1 MKRNI
6 ALMYGIAL
14 LQGMVFYGPV
24 ATLYRQA
31 HGISIFQITLIEGI
45 SLLLCILLEFPWGIA
60 ADRIGYKRTLMI
72 CCWLYLLSKIIF
84 WQADSFFWFL
94 AERILLSVVIAGFSG
109 VDASILYLSAEVGD
123 SQKVF
128 GVYAGMQMAGLL
140 AASCIFTVF
149 VRDNYSLAGLLTVI
163 SYGAAAVLSCGLVE
177 VKGKAG
183 KMENTEATGEASK
196 AESAGKAGTR
206 RNEKITR
213 KEGAKGSE
221 EKSAGKAEK
230 GGTAAAVRATLRE
243 TIGAALGDGSILLF
257 LIASALLAETHQTVT
272 VFLNQL
278 QYEKCGLRSGAI
290 GGIYITATVI
300 GMFGRF
306 SPGITRRTGIRG
318 GLWLFGGLAMSA
330 CLILAGS
337 SHGASSVFGIL
348 LLRMSHTLFQPFQLE
363 LQNRQ
368 ISGTDRASALSVH
381 AMVMDGVAV
390 ATNLVFGILAERALE
405 LAFIFGVGICL
416 ISLFLFGIWYRR
428 WRNAEK
434 KRE

>member
-6 ALMYGIAL
+6 TLMYGIAL

-60 ADRIGYKRTLMI
+60 ADRIGYKRTLVI

-109 VDASILYLSAEVGD
+109 VDASILYLSAEAGD

-149 VRDNYSLAGLLTVI
+149 VRDNYSLAGLLTVF

-177 VKGKAG
+177 VKGKAEKG
-183 KMENTEATGEASK
+183 KD
-196 AESAGKAGTR
+196 AGRIEKAGTR
-206 RNEKITR
+206 RNEEITR
-213 KEGAKGSE
+213 KEETEGSE
-221 EKSAGKAEK
+221 ERS
-230 GGTAAAVRATLRE
+230 AAAIWSSLQE

-278 QYEKCGLRSGAI
+278 QYEKCGLGSGTI
-290 GGIYITATVI
+290 GIIYTAATVI
-300 GMFGRF
+300 GMLGRF
-306 SPGITRRTGIRG
+306 SPGVTRKTGIRG
-318 GLWLFGGLAMSA
+318 GLWLFGGLAVSS
-330 CLILAGS
+330 CLILAWS
-337 SHGASSVFGIL
+337 SHSASSIFGIL
-348 LLRMSHTLFQPFQLE
+348 LLRMSHTLFQPFQME

-368 ISGTDRASALSVH
+368 ICGADRASALSVH
-381 AMVMDGVAV
+381 AMIMDGTAV
-390 ATNLVFGILAERALE
+390 ATNLVFGALAERALE
-405 LAFIFGVGICL
+405 LAFVFGMGICL
-416 ISLFLFGIWYRR
+416 ISLLLFGVWYKCRY
-428 WRNAEK
+428 
-434 KRE
+434 

>member
-60 ADRIGYKRTLMI
+60 ADRIGYKRTLVI

-109 VDASILYLSAEVGD
+109 VDASILYLSAEAGD

-149 VRDNYSLAGLLTVI
+149 VRDNYSFAGLLTVI

-183 KMENTEATGEASK
+183 KGENAEAMGNS
-196 AESAGKAGTR
+196 
-206 RNEKITR
+206 EKM
-213 KEGAKGSE
+213 EGA
-221 EKSAGKAEK
+221 
-230 GGTAAAVRATLRE
+230 AAIWSSLQE

-290 GGIYITATVI
+290 GIIYIAATVI
-300 GMFGRF
+300 GMLGRF
-306 SPGITRRTGIRG
+306 SPGVTRRTGIRG
-318 GLWLFGGLAMSA
+318 GLWLFGGLAVSS
-330 CLILAGS
+330 CLILAWS
-337 SHGASSVFGIL
+337 SHGASSIFGIL
-348 LLRMSHTLFQPFQLE
+348 LLRMSHTLFQPFQME

-368 ISGTDRASALSVH
+368 ICGADRASALSVH
-381 AMVMDGVAV
+381 AMGMDGVAV
-390 ATNLVFGILAERALE
+390 ATNLVFGVLAEMALE
-405 LAFIFGVGICL
+405 LAFIFGIGICL
-416 ISLFLFGIWYRR
+416 MSLLLFGIWYRR
-428 WRNAEK
+428 WRSV
-434 KRE
+434 

>member
-128 GVYAGMQMAGLL
+128 GIYAGMQMAGLL

-177 VKGKAG
+177 VKGKAEKG
-183 KMENTEATGEASK
+183 KD
-196 AESAGKAGTR
+196 AGR
-206 RNEKITR
+206 IE
-213 KEGAKGSE
+213 
-221 EKSAGKAEK
+221 KAEK
-230 GGTAAAVRATLRE
+230 EGIAAAVRATLRE

-306 SPGITRRTGIRG
+306 SPGVTRRTGIRG

-368 ISGTDRASALSVH
+368 ISGADRASALSVH

-390 ATNLVFGILAERALE
+390 AMNLAFGILAERALE

-428 WRNAEK
+428 WRNAATISPFC
-434 KRE
+434 

>member
-60 ADRIGYKRTLMI
+60 ADRIGYKRTLVI

-84 WQADSFFWFL
+84 WQADSFCWFL

-109 VDASILYLSAEVGD
+109 VDASILYLSAEAGD

-149 VRDNYSLAGLLTVI
+149 VRDNYSLAGLLTVF

-177 VKGKAG
+177 VKGKAEKG
-183 KMENTEATGEASK
+183 KD
-196 AESAGKAGTR
+196 AGRIEKAGTR
-206 RNEKITR
+206 RNEEITR

-230 GGTAAAVRATLRE
+230 GRIAAAVRATLRE
-243 TIGAALGDGSILLF
+243 NIGAALGDGSILLF

-278 QYEKCGLRSGAI
+278 QYEKCGLGSGTI
-290 GGIYITATVI
+290 GIIYTAATVI
-300 GMFGRF
+300 GMLGRF
-306 SPGITRRTGIRG
+306 SPGVTRKTGIRG
-318 GLWLFGGLAMSA
+318 GLWLLGGLAVSS
-330 CLILAGS
+330 CLILAWS
-337 SHGASSVFGIL
+337 SHGASSIFGIL
-348 LLRMSHTLFQPFQLE
+348 LLRMSHTLFQPFQME
-363 LQNRQ
+363 LQNQQ
-368 ISGTDRASALSVH
+368 ICGADRASALSVH
-381 AMVMDGVAV
+381 AMIMDGTAV
-390 ATNLVFGILAERALE
+390 ATNLVFGALAERALE
-405 LAFIFGVGICL
+405 LAFVFGMGICL
-416 ISLFLFGIWYRR
+416 ISLLLFGVWYKCRY
-428 WRNAEK
+428 
-434 KRE
+434 

>member
-60 ADRIGYKRTLMI
+60 ADRIGYKRTLVT

-94 AERILLSVVIAGFSG
+94 ADRILLSVVIAGFSG
-109 VDASILYLSAEVGD
+109 VDASILYLSAEAGD

-183 KMENTEATGEASK
+183 KMENTEATGETSK
-196 AESAGKAGTR
+196 AE
-206 RNEKITR
+206 
-213 KEGAKGSE
+213 
-221 EKSAGKAEK
+221 SAGKAEK

-306 SPGITRRTGIRG
+306 SPGVTRRTGIRG

-368 ISGTDRASALSVH
+368 ISGADRASALSVH

-416 ISLFLFGIWYRR
+416 ISLLLFGVWYKCRY
-428 WRNAEK
+428 
-434 KRE
+434 